1 MSKKYFNNKEQI
13 EEILLSET
21 PDIRIRVIND
31 DDPKPIKDNK
41 IKYPFELFNTIKVT
55 IKTTKREFSFD
66 IPKGYT
72 YNGADIPKV
81 FWRIIGSKTD
91 NTFLLSAL
99 LHDYLLD
106 FKAFIIN
113 KCVKEPITIEEYR
126 RLTSLI
132 FREKLKLQ
140 GINTVKANIM
150 SFAVDIFQI
159 VNKKSWKV

>member
-1 MSKKYFNNKEQI
+1 MAKEQI
-13 EEILLSET
+13 QEILLSET

-41 IKYPFELFNTIKVT
+41 IKYPFELFNTVKVT

-66 IPKGYT
+66 ISKGYT
-72 YNGADIPKV
+72 WNGSDIPKI
-81 FWRIIGSKTD
+81 FWRVIGSRTD
-91 NTFLLSAL
+91 NNFLASSM

-106 FKAFIIN
+106 FKAFIVNQCI
-113 KCVKEPITIEEYR
+113 KEPITIDEYR

-140 GINTVKANIM
+140 GVNTVKANIM
-150 SFAVDIFQI
+150 GWAVQTFQVI
-159 VNKKSWKV
+159 NGKSWKV

>member
-1 MSKKYFNNKEQI
+1 MMKKEQI
-13 EEILLSET
+13 QEIELSET

-31 DDPKPIKDNK
+31 DDPKAIKENK

-55 IKTTKREFSFD
+55 IETTKREFSFD

-72 YNGADIPKV
+72 YNGSDIPKF
-81 FWRIIGSKTD
+81 FWRVIGSRTD
-91 NTFLLSAL
+91 NTFLMSAL

-106 FKAFIIN
+106 FKSFIVS
-113 KCVKEPITIEEYR
+113 KCIKEQIAIEEYR

-140 GINTVKANIM
+140 GVNTIKANVM
-150 SFAVDIFQI
+150 GFAVDIFQI
-159 VNKKSWKV
+159 INKKSWEIQL

>member
-1 MSKKYFNNKEQI
+1 MKEQI
-13 EEILLSET
+13 QKIKLSEK

-31 DDPKPIKDNK
+31 DDPKPIKENK

-72 YNGADIPKV
+72 YNGSDIPKFFYRV
-81 FWRIIGSKTD
+81 VGTRTD
-91 NTFLLSAL
+91 NTFLMSAL

-106 FKAFIIN
+106 FKSFIIS
-113 KCVKEPITIEEYR
+113 KCIKEQITVEEYR

-140 GINTVKANIM
+140 GVNTIKANIM
-150 SFAVDIFQI
+150 SFCVDVFQI
-159 VNKKSWKV
+159 VNKKSWKINY

>member
-1 MSKKYFNNKEQI
+1 MAKEQI
-13 EEILLSET
+13 QEILLSKT

-41 IKYPFELFNTIKVT
+41 IKYPFELFNTVKVT

-72 YNGADIPKV
+72 WNGSDIPKI
-81 FWRIIGSKTD
+81 FWRVIGSRTD
-91 NTFLLSAL
+91 NNFLASSM

-106 FKAFIIN
+106 FKAFIVNQCI
-113 KCVKEPITIEEYR
+113 KEPITIDEYR

-140 GINTVKANIM
+140 GVNTVKANIM
-150 SFAVDIFQI
+150 GWAVQTFQI
-159 VNKKSWKV
+159 INGKSWKI

>member
-1 MSKKYFNNKEQI
+1 MKEKI
-13 EEILLSET
+13 EEIILSET

-31 DDPKPIKDNK
+31 DDPKAIKDNK

-72 YNGADIPKV
+72 WNGSDIPRI
-81 FWRIIGSKTD
+81 FWRIIGSRTD
-91 NTFLLSAL
+91 NDFLASSM

-113 KCVKEPITIEEYR
+113 QCIKEPITVSEYR
-126 RLTSLI
+126 RLTTLI

-140 GINTVKANIM
+140 GVKTTKANIM
-150 SFAVDIFQI
+150 GFAVDIFQI
-159 VNKKSWKV
+159 LNRKSWKINC

>member
-1 MSKKYFNNKEQI
+1 MMKKEQI
-13 EEILLSET
+13 QEIKLSET

-31 DDPKPIKDNK
+31 DDLKAIKENK

-72 YNGADIPKV
+72 YNGSDIPKF
-81 FWRIIGSKTD
+81 FWRVIGSRTD
-91 NTFLLSAL
+91 NTFLMSAL

-106 FKAFIIN
+106 FKAFIVN
-113 KCVKEPITIEEYR
+113 KCIQEPITIEEYR

-140 GINTVKANIM
+140 GVNTIKANVM
-150 SFAVDIFQI
+150 GFAVDVFQI
-159 VNKKSWKV
+159 INKKSWKIQL

>member
-1 MSKKYFNNKEQI
+1 MSKKCFNNKEQI

-55 IKTTKREFSFD
+55 IKTTKRKFSFD

-113 KCVKEPITIEEYR
+113 KCIKEPITIEEYR
-126 RLTSLI
+126 RLTSLV

-140 GINTVKANIM
+140 GVNTIKANIM
-150 SFAVDIFQI
+150 AGAVQIFQSLFC
-159 VNKKSWKV
+159 SWK